1 MDENQEPA
9 RCMVELPTKTRE
21 FLSELSPDDIAT
33 IKTGLPIIRMIVGFG
48 KVTKWLAIT
57 TIGIAV
63 GAVHVLGI
71 GDENPGLVSSAT
83 CLNAVSDCKSELAR
97 LFKNYH

>member
-9 RCMVELPTKTRE
+9 RRMVELPTKTRE

-63 GAVHVLGI
+63 GAVMFWESVTKILGWFR
-71 GDENPGLVSSAT
+71 PPPA
-83 CLNAVSDCKSELAR
+83 
-97 LFKNYH
+97 